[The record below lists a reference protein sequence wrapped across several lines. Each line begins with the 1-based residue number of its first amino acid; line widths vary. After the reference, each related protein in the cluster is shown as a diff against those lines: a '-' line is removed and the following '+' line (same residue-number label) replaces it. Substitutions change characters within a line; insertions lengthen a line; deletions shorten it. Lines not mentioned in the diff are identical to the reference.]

1 MCISIL
7 RPFHPLHFTHNSYF
21 LIIIPHIFWGLES
34 LSKGTFASLLLAPPP
49 PPLLKGM
56 GRCTP
61 LSGVPED
68 KLIMIEVREFL
79 SETIQALVALV
90 ALFTV
95 QLDLVGCL

>member
-1 MCISIL
+1 
-7 RPFHPLHFTHNSYF
+7 
-21 LIIIPHIFWGLES
+21 
-34 LSKGTFASLLLAPPP
+34 
-49 PPLLKGM
+49 M